1 MQVERLKKEVRKRD
15 KELTAK
21 QASMDDDL
29 AMIEEA
35 MAAETAA
42 KVQPRPSRRAR
53 CFSCSGCASFRT
65 IKLGWPQCARLRS

>member
-1 MQVERLKKEVRKRD
+1 MTRLDVFFGMQVERLKKEVRKRD

-21 QASMDDDL
+21 QASMDEDL

-42 KVQPRPSRRAR
+42 KVQPLPSWASVGLCVLGRCRASALSR
-53 CFSCSGCASFRT
+53 
-65 IKLGWPQCARLRS
+65 